1 MNILTLSVVK
11 YKEELYYEDIYE
23 TIYYVLPANYE
34 LNDVANYVL
43 PANYELNDIAKDFYG
58 KWYPREGFVDY
69 LMEND
74 VRLKDYS
81 REVIEKSYLEIMYLN
96 DMPLINFEIK
106 K

>member
-11 YKEELYYEDIYE
+11 YQDELYYEDLYE

-34 LNDVANYVL
+34 LNDVA
-43 PANYELNDIAKDFYG
+43 KDWYG
-58 KWYPREGFVDY
+58 KWYPKEEFVDY
-69 LMEND
+69 LIKND

-81 REVIEKSYLEIMYLN
+81 REVIEKSYLEIMYLD
-96 DMPLINFEIK
+96 DMPLIDFEIK